1 MPPETQ
7 LADDL
12 LFSVL
17 FIIALIILVISLI

>member
-1 MPPETQ
+1 MPPEYQ
-7 LADDL
+7 LAEDL

>member
-1 MPPETQ
+1 MPPEKQ
-7 LADDL
+7 LAEDL